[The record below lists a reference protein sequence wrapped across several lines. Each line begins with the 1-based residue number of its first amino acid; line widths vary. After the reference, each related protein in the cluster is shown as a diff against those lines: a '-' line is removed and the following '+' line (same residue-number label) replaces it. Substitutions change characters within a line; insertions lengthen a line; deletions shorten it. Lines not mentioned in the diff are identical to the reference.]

1 VSKFQLELQEIP
13 DEARSSIVEAG
24 RTAGPPLKRKQ
35 FNSALMGSVPL
46 PVIIATS
53 QDANAIDKLE
63 RKLSR
68 AGAVLAIREPQE
80 NVDFASQFAGL
91 ASTVKSLSQKEK
103 IALAGV
109 TTIAI
114 IAVIM
119 VVGFLFGREKKAP
132 MKVEIAVKNKFTKT
146 ASAAATSESS
156 KQVDSKKKATP
167 FVNFLVDLP
176 STKNPCSTNE
186 KKSNCILGQLRALSD
201 KASDDDR
208 KMLGDESYLKA
219 LHHRL
224 FLCLAEERSRPEE
237 GDKKSVET
245 GLRIL
250 APYLFVQYEANDC
263 TSSRSAMYECVK
275 SARAKTCEALEEQ
288 IRLAK
293 VQFENQPATLPWTN
307 TLSLSYQTK
316 ISSCLK
322 SEQRRMINHN
332 EFVKLELFRQKFAGA
347 LEQIKNTCKEEEYIE
362 CGKNLANQTCS
373 AIEPYLTLEPSKL
386 VRIVTDRCELLR
398 TCR

>member
-1 VSKFQLELQEIP
+1 MSKFQLELQEIP

-24 RTAGPPLKRKQ
+24 RTAGPPLNRKK

-46 PVIIATS
+46 PVVIATS
-53 QDANAIDKLE
+53 QDAAAIDKLE
-63 RKLSR
+63 RKLTR
-68 AGAVLAIREPQE
+68 AGAVLEIREPQE
-80 NVDFASQFAGL
+80 TVDFASQFAGL
-91 ASTVKSLSQKEK
+91 SSTVKSLSQKEK

-119 VVGFLFGREKKAP
+119 VVGFLFGQEKKP
-132 MKVEIAVKNKFTKT
+132 PTKVEIAVKNKLTKT
-146 ASAAATSESS
+146 ASTATVSVSSEKITSP
-156 KQVDSKKKATP
+156 KKATP

-176 STKNPCSTNE
+176 SIKNPCSGQD
-186 KKSNCILGQLRALSD
+186 KKSNCILGQLRGLSATASEIQQKALS
-201 KASDDDR
+201 
-208 KMLGDESYLKA
+208 DESYLKA

-237 GDKKSVET
+237 GDKKAVET

-250 APYLFVQYEANDC
+250 APYLFAQYGAEDC

-288 IRLAK
+288 LHLAK
-293 VQFENQPATLPWTN
+293 VQFENQPSTLPWTD
-307 TLSLSYQTK
+307 TLSLSYRTT

-322 SEQRRMINHN
+322 SEQRRTLSHE
-332 EFVKLELFRQKFAGA
+332 EFVKLDLFRQRFAAA

-362 CGKNLANQTCS
+362 CGKNLVKEPCS
-373 AIEPYLTLEPSKL
+373 AIGPYLTLNPSKL
-386 VRIVTDRCELLR
+386 VRIVTNRCELLR